1 MMRAKSNTFAIP
13 PFSAMTGGVTCM
25 AVTALLLAL
34 VVPASAQLISPLGQP
49 GGPPASAPPAALGVN
64 IDGVKVEGNRR
75 SEADAILGVVASK
88 AGTRLDR
95 ARLRADLRAIFKLG
109 FYRDVQVDLTQT
121 DGKWILT
128 FLVEEKPSVRRVRL
142 EGNTEVDDDDIKD
155 ILDIRAFGV
164 LDLAKVTRNAE
175 KIKDLYTEK
184 GYFLAEVDYEL
195 VTLPDNQVDVVFRIT
210 EKQEVKVAKVTIVG
224 NTQLGE
230 EYITSKLETR
240 AGGALDFMT
249 GAGSFKAE
257 AFERDQMRVNQFYY
271 DQGYIK
277 ARVGKAKVELSA
289 DKSELYLTIPVEEGE
304 RFRTGEVEL
313 SGEFLKEHPK
323 EKLSKLIAL
332 KQGEWFSSTRLRET
346 LQAVGNVY
354 KDEGY
359 AYVELVPNTAVDED
373 ARVVAL
379 DISIKTGK
387 KVRFG
392 RIRVVGNTRTRD
404 KVIRREMRIYEGEYY
419 SSKGLDR
426 SRRLVT
432 RLGFFE
438 TVDIRTTRGAS
449 DDTMDVV
456 VEVKEKPTGTF
467 QIGAGFSSIE
477 SFVAQAQVA
486 QNNLFGRGQSLSFQ
500 GTFSQLRTVA
510 TVRFSDNYLADTR
523 IRFSTNL
530 YSFENSFQDFTR
542 SSLGGDVTLGYPL
555 SDDWSVA
562 STYTLEQVEVREG
575 GFGTNSRSSRPRIAN
590 YFNIGLTSSV
600 RLSLFWDT
608 RNNQLFPTSGWFS
621 SASAEQAAGFL
632 GSENLFSR
640 YRTRHRIYYD
650 LGFNMVLKLN
660 AEYGMITSPN
670 KNGPPIFE
678 RFFVGGPLS
687 VRGFFRFSLG
697 PSLPVPSDNTPT
709 GASTDALT
717 IGGTEQFSSN
727 LEFEFPIFQR
737 VGIRGVGFIDA
748 GNAFDRRDTLAD
760 KFDQLRFA
768 WGFGVRWF
776 SPIGPL
782 RFEWGFPFDPR
793 EGEQSSVF
801 DFSIGNFF

>member
-1 MMRAKSNTFAIP
+1 MRRI
-13 PFSAMTGGVTCM
+13 
-25 AVTALLLAL
+25 AL
-34 VVPASAQLISPLGQP
+34 VFACLVGLGSPAGAQLISPLQGP
-49 GGPPASAPPAALGVN
+49 GGPPAPAPARDAGIN

-75 SEADAILGVVASK
+75 SEADAILGVVASQ

-95 ARLRADLRAIFKLG
+95 ERLRADVRAIFQLG
-109 FYRDVQVDLTQT
+109 FYRDVQVDLSQV
-121 DGKWILT
+121 DGKWILS
-128 FLVEEKPSVRRVRL
+128 FLVEEKPSVRAVRL
-142 EGNTEVDDDDIKD
+142 EGNSEVDDDDIKD

-195 VTLPDNQVDVVFRIT
+195 VTLPDNQVDVVFRIA

-224 NTQLGE
+224 NHALSE
-230 EYITSKLETR
+230 DYITSRLETR

-249 GAGSFKAE
+249 GAGTYKAE
-257 AFERDQMRVNQFYY
+257 AFERDQMRVTQFYY

-277 ARVGKAKVELSA
+277 ARAGKAKIELSA

-304 RFRTGEVEL
+304 RFRTGDVDL
-313 SGEFLKEHPK
+313 SGEFLEDHPK
-323 EKLSKLIAL
+323 EELMKLVTLES
-332 KQGEWFSSTRLRET
+332 GEWFSSTRLRET
-346 LQAVGNVY
+346 MQKVGDVY

-373 ARVVAL
+373 EKIVGL
-379 DISIKTGK
+379 DINIKTGK

-404 KVIRREMRIYEGEYY
+404 KVIRRELRIYEGEYY
-419 SSKGLDR
+419 SSKGLAR

-449 DDTMDVV
+449 DDTMDVI

-477 SFVAQAQVA
+477 SFVAQAQIA
-486 QNNLFGRGQSLSFQ
+486 QNNLFGRGQNLSFQ
-500 GTFSQLRTVA
+500 GTFSQLRTIA
-510 TVRFSDNYLADTR
+510 SIRFADNYLADTR
-523 IRFSTNL
+523 VRFSTSL
-530 YSFENSFQDFTR
+530 YSFQQAFLNFVRE
-542 SSLGGDVTLGYPL
+542 SLGGDVTFGYPL

-562 STYTLEQVEVREG
+562 ATYTLEEVSLESG
-575 GFGTNSRSSRPRIAN
+575 GFGSERADNRWTLADTLSAG
-590 YFNIGLTSSV
+590 GLTSSV

-621 SASAEQAAGFL
+621 SASVEHAAGFL
-632 GSENLFSR
+632 GSENLFTR
-640 YRTRHRIYYD
+640 YRTRHRFYYD
-650 LGFNMVLKLN
+650 IGFNMVLKFNTEL
-660 AEYGMITSPN
+660 GMITSPN
-670 KNGPPIFE
+670 VNGPPRFE

-687 VRGFFRFSLG
+687 LRGFFRLSQG
-697 PSLPVPSDNTPT
+697 PSRSVPSSSAPL
-709 GASTDALT
+709 GASTAKQT
-717 IGGTEQFSSN
+717 IGGTQQWTNN

-737 VGIRGVGFIDA
+737 VGIRGVGFIDG
-748 GNAFDRRDTLAD
+748 GNAFDRSDSFSD
-760 KFDQLRFA
+760 KLDQFRFA

-782 RFEWGFPFDPR
+782 RFEWGFPFAPR
-793 EGEQSSVF
+793 TGEDTSVF
-801 DFSIGNFF
+801 EFSIGNFF